1 VSGYTLAYAM
11 LLITAARL
19 GEVRGYRRVVLLG
32 LAVFT
37 AASLACWLAPARPA
51 GGRAARAGRGRGADG
66 RAGADRDPAPLRRR
80 RPGPRAGLQQ
90 GLGRSPAYSGLA
102 LVSWVAAYGVAGPLL
117 ARVAPPA
124 RRLAAPAGAL
134 AMAVGF
140 AGLAAGP
147 TSAVVL
153 VAMLGVGGLGFGA
166 VFSGNLAQ
174 LTGAVGAR
182 HAPDLSGL
190 FNTASRV
197 GGVVGVATFGTL
209 YLSLAPR
216 GAVHAFTITA
226 LALAATGLAAGA
238 AAGLA
243 AHRGA
248 RPTALKN
255 V

>member
-1 VSGYTLAYAM
+1 
-11 LLITAARL
+11 
-19 GEVRGYRRVVLLG
+19 
-32 LAVFT
+32 
-37 AASLACWLAPARPA
+37 
-51 GGRAARAGRGRGADG
+51 
-66 RAGADRDPAPLRRR
+66 
-80 RPGPRAGLQQ
+80 
-90 GLGRSPAYSGLA
+90 
-102 LVSWVAAYGVAGPLL
+102 
-117 ARVAPPA
+117 
-124 RRLAAPAGAL
+124 
-134 AMAVGF
+134 MAVGF
-140 AGLAAGP
+140 AGLAAVP
-147 TSAVVL
+147 TSAVVV

-182 HAPDLSGL
+182 HAPDISGL

-197 GGVVGVATFGTL
+197 GGVVGVAAFGTL
-209 YLSLAPR
+209 NLSLAPR